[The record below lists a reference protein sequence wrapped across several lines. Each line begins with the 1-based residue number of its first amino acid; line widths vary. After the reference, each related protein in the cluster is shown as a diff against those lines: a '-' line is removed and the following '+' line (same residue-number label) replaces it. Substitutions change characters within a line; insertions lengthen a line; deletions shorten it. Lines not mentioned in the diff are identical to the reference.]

1 MYTNRM
7 RAVIKFRK
15 SSRLYSF
22 ANSPDSKQNDIGD
35 GGQEDDGGSN
45 REYRRVY
52 NRSNVP
58 DSATKYNYQSK

>member
-7 RAVIKFRK
+7 RAIIKFRK

-22 ANSPDSKQNDIGD
+22 ANSPNSKHNDVGD
-35 GGQEDDGGSN
+35 GEQEEVDHGSD

-58 DSATKYNYQSK
+58 DSATKYNY